1 MNTILE
7 DIKQIIGDM
16 VQDDELSND
25 ELVQIIE
32 HCGMYLNLKTVS
44 DFAKDNEMSYNGVK
58 KFRNVVK
65 IFNVKFVI
73 ENE

>member
-7 DIKQIIGDM
+7 DIKQNITDM
-16 VQDDELSND
+16 VQFNELSNED
-25 ELVQIIE
+25 LVQIIE
-32 HCGMYLNLKTVS
+32 HAGMYLNLKTVS
-44 DFAKDNEMSYNGVK
+44 DYAKDNEMSYNGVK